1 MAWVSFFAMWL
12 TVLSLSLF
20 FAVRGKKQ
28 MPSADG
34 RTHAADAGIPLC
46 VVCGVILVLV
56 CAGCAGILR
65 AGAWLLLA
73 CGLAAGAWLAVRM
86 LRLRKE
92 KNDALTTALRGCLCP
107 AWLTAFGGSAALA
120 VLLGLRQPL
129 FLQWDEFSFWG
140 TAASAVWHNDA
151 LYTLVETTNLEARTY
166 PPALPLLSYAFSFLA
181 KSFEPWLLYAAYGVL
196 SFSVFGTVVGLA
208 GRRAAAAAF
217 GALACV
223 LTPFAVEC
231 WYDGQTLVSFSTSFA
246 DQMLGFLAAGGCAV
260 WFGGSNGHETPLRGG
275 TYAAALCKTALVV
288 AVLGFVKDVGLPLGL
303 VVMLVCL
310 LDHFGNDFLRYK
322 KNAGAWLRLAGVCAA
337 LAGAAVL
344 AYAAWAK
351 HMASALAIDR
361 SETGGSAGLSTAGML
376 VSGVK
381 ELLGIDRTKR
391 FAKILNAM
399 ISALFE
405 RRVTVF
411 GTGVYTVAVIFAV
424 LAAAFL
430 LAPRGQRRR
439 AVYYGLASGA
449 GFAGY
454 WFFQLICYVYVF
466 SAADGYALVSYARYM
481 GIYYVFWLLGALAVL
496 LCAAK
501 GRFGGIGVISVA
513 CALLAVCALRMDFGD
528 TLLERRPVTWETQT
542 VVEQRADQAIQAAQA
557 TEGPDKVLLVSQWD
571 DGGRWYRYA
580 YALEPVPLYH
590 AGGNNTIVPVEG
602 TTDEEYALRL
612 DKTNIAD
619 FLRESGCTLL
629 VADVLD
635 YDFTTEFETLFTD
648 GLAGY
653 EDGSCHVYRVEYT
666 DGGYGV
672 VFVPWKEAA
681 HE

>member
-1 MAWVSFFAMWL
+1 MAWVSFFVMWL
-12 TVLSLSLF
+12 AVLSLSLF
-20 FAVRGKKQ
+20 FAVCGRKQ
-28 MPSADG
+28 LPLADG
-34 RTHAADAGIPLC
+34 GTGAADACTPLC
-46 VVCGVILVLV
+46 VVCGMILVLV
-56 CAGCAGILR
+56 CAGCAGVLR
-65 AGAWLLLA
+65 AGAWLVLV
-73 CGLAAGAWLAVRM
+73 CGLAAGVWLAVRM
-86 LRLRKE
+86 LRLHKE
-92 KNDALTTALRGCLCP
+92 KNDALTAALRGCLCP

-120 VLLGLRQPL
+120 ILLGLRQPL

-140 TAASAVWHNDA
+140 TAASAVWHNDT
-151 LYTLVETTNLEARTY
+151 LYTLLETTNLEARTY

-196 SFSVFGTVVGLA
+196 SFSVFGAVVGLA
-208 GRRAAAAAF
+208 GCKAAPAAF

-223 LTPFAVEC
+223 LTPFAIEC
-231 WYDGQTLVSFSTSFA
+231 WYDGQALVSFSTSFA

-260 WFGGSNGHETPLRGG
+260 WLGAHRRTDGPLQGGA
-275 TYAAALCKTALVV
+275 YAAALCRTALVV

-310 LDHFGNDFLRYK
+310 LDHFCGDFLRYR
-322 KNAGAWLRLAGVCAA
+322 KNAGAWLRLAGVGVV
-337 LAGAAVL
+337 LAGAAVV

-361 SETGGSAGLSTAGML
+361 SETGGSAGLSTVGML

-391 FAKILNAM
+391 FTKILRAM

-411 GTGVYTVAVIFAV
+411 GTGVYTAAVIFAV

-439 AVYYGLASGA
+439 AVCYGLASGA
-449 GFAGY
+449 GFVGY

-501 GRFGGIGVISVA
+501 GRFGGIGAMAVA
-513 CALLAVCALRMDFGD
+513 CALLAVCVLHIDIED
-528 TLLERRPVTWETQT
+528 TVLERSAVEWETQT
-542 VVEQRADQAIQAAQA
+542 IVELRADQAVQAAQA
-557 TEGPDKVLLVSQWD
+557 DDAPDKVLLVSQWD

-580 YALEPVPLYH
+580 YALEPVSLYH
-590 AGGNNTIVPVEG
+590 VMGNNTIVPLEG

-612 DKTNIAD
+612 DKTNIAA
-619 FLRESGCTLL
+619 FLRESGCTLVL
-629 VADVLD
+629 TDVLD
-635 YDFTTEFETLFTD
+635 HYFSTEFGGLFAD

-672 VFVPWKEAA
+672 AFVPWKEAA
-681 HE
+681 HA